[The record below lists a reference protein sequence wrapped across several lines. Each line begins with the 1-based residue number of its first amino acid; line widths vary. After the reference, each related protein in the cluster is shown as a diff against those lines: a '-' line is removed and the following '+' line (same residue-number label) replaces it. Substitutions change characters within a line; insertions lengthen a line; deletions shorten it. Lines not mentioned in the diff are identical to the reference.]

1 MLEPLDT
8 VAVLCLVIFCLSLMA
23 LAISLRRRA
32 GTSRPRRRI
41 SIWPIPRTAPSARS
55 TQDALKKLYTVAQRI
70 SQSDYRLD
78 DDTECPI
85 CLASFSRR
93 SEDGESRPVIDVD
106 LEAGLGA
113 PGITTATGRTPRRTA
128 SAAAKQEKTS
138 GIQSGE
144 NEILRINRC
153 GHTFHSHCL
162 ANWFLRE
169 KYDCPLCRAT
179 YYRPRELH
187 EQGQGQG
194 HGQG

>member
-8 VAVLCLVIFCLSLMA
+8 VAVMGLVIFCLSLMA

-32 GTSRPRRRI
+32 GAHWPRRRMR
-41 SIWPIPRTAPSARS
+41 IWPAPIKARSARS
-55 TQDALKKLYTVAQRI
+55 TQDALNQLYTVARRI
-70 SQSDYRLD
+70 SQSDYQAD

-93 SEDGESRPVIDVD
+93 SEDGDSRPGIEVD

-113 PGITTATGRTPRRTA
+113 PDITTTTA
-128 SAAAKQEKTS
+128 AAAKQEKTC
-138 GIQSGE
+138 GCQSGE

-169 KYDCPLCRAT
+169 KYACPLCRAT
-179 YYRPRELH
+179 YYRPRELPA
-187 EQGQGQG
+187 QGQGQG
-194 HGQG
+194 QGQGQTQG

>member
-1 MLEPLDT
+1 
-8 VAVLCLVIFCLSLMA
+8 MA

-32 GTSRPRRRI
+32 GTNRPRRRV
-41 SIWPIPRTAPSARS
+41 SLWPVPITGPSTRS
-55 TQDALKKLYTVAQRI
+55 TQDALKKLYTVARRVN
-70 SQSDYRLD
+70 QSDYRLD

-93 SEDGESRPVIDVD
+93 SVDRDSSRPNVEVD

-113 PGITTATGRTPRRTA
+113 PNTTTAMGRTPRR
-128 SAAAKQEKTS
+128 AARPKQEKTCGFQADES
-138 GIQSGE
+138 
-144 NEILRINRC
+144 EILRINRC

-179 YYRPRELH
+179 YYRPRELQEH

-194 HGQG
+194 QAQAQAQGQA